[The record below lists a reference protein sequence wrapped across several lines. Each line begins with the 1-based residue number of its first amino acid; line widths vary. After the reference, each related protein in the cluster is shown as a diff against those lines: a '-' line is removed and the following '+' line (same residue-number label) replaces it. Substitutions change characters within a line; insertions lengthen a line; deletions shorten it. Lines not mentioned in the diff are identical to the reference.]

1 MNVIALQL
9 DIAWENKAANFDKV
23 RRLLTKA
30 APEKDSL
37 VVLPEMFATGFSMN
51 TGEIAEAYGGETE
64 QFLAGAAREFEVCL
78 VAGAAMRGRDG
89 QARNKALVFSPAGE
103 LLAFYAKMRPFTPG
117 GEARHYAA
125 GERSTVFDWRGWSVA
140 PFVCYDL
147 RFPEIFREAT
157 AAYRPHLF
165 TVIANWPEKRIHHWV
180 RLLQARAIENQ
191 ACVVGVNR
199 CGRDPQHVYTG
210 RSIIVDPHG
219 EILADAGDREGWIAS
234 RLDLGALEKYRNDL
248 PFLADMQGVNVER
261 GA

>member
-1 MNVIALQL
+1 MALQL
-9 DIAWENKAANFDKV
+9 DIAWENKTANFDKV
-23 RRLLTKA
+23 LRMLANA
-30 APEKDSL
+30 APEKNSL

-51 TGEIAEAYGGETE
+51 TAEIAEEYGGETE
-64 QFLAGAAREFEVCL
+64 KFLAGAAREFEVCL
-78 VAGAAMRGRDG
+78 VAGAAMRGGNG
-89 QARNKALVFSPAGE
+89 QASNQALVFSPAGG

-117 GEARHYAA
+117 GEAMHYAA
-125 GERSTVFDWRGWSVA
+125 GKSSTVFEWGGWTVA

-147 RFPEIFREAT
+147 RFPEIFREA
-157 AAYRPHLF
+157 AAAHRPHLF
-165 TVIANWPEKRIHHWV
+165 TVIANWPERRIHHWV

-234 RLDLGALEKYRNDL
+234 RLDLGALEQYRNEL
-248 PFLADMQGVNVER
+248 PFLADIRDVRVER